1 MQWLLYNY
9 TESCLCVCI
18 RESFCVWMC
27 VCLSIYLSVFLSIY
41 HSFSL
46 SIIIHSFYIFLYYR
60 RPTLVVKTA
69 WKPDIK
75 RGPPRCHRQG
85 LPPPLTTAG
94 LVYPPP
100 PFNGLSILYKTWLIQ
115 KYCPV
120 IKTVKVKV
128 LLIDFLCYFHIKK
141 KTLHFREDVL

>member
-1 MQWLLYNY
+1 MFHFISYAYLHEGLCSLQTKNSLHFREIVKALLNLPKMQWLLYNY

-75 RGPPRCHRQG
+75 RGPPRGHRQG

-100 PFNGLSILYKTWLIQ
+100 PFNG
-115 KYCPV
+115 
-120 IKTVKVKV
+120 
-128 LLIDFLCYFHIKK
+128 
-141 KTLHFREDVL
+141 